1 MEQPGVVHV
10 SNTVLGNSR
19 LDMMPRNSS
28 PPGSR
33 VQVSG
38 RDHAIM
44 GYSRMVEKCPTPSV
58 MLTDLLEIHFIELRK
73 LDAQWV
79 GLERRLVRWMLFLTT
94 KTREGLEAL
103 AMQEPAAIHKAL
115 TTLEFLS
122 QDKRARQLY
131 EERQKGLMTYK
142 ANMEGAREEGREQGR
157 EVGKH
162 QHALETAQK
171 MLGAGLEVPQVA
183 EFVGLSVDE
192 VEAIRRSLN

>member
-1 MEQPGVVHV
+1 M
-10 SNTVLGNSR
+10 
-19 LDMMPRNSS
+19 
-28 PPGSR
+28 
-33 VQVSG
+33 
-38 RDHAIM
+38 
-44 GYSRMVEKCPTPSV
+44 
-58 MLTDLLEIHFIELRK
+58 
-73 LDAQWV
+73 